1 MIENQHAEFKTG
13 RNFLIADVF
22 YKAGQIENWGR
33 GTIRM
38 IEECEKE
45 GLPKPHFA
53 VNKTLF
59 TVSFENENFNVVTNS
74 GTNSDTNHTDEKWIL
89 SDIQQIILRI
99 MADNERTTA
108 EELSSM
114 IGLNLRNTKNHIA
127 KLKKMGFLERI
138 GNNRTGYWKVKD

>member
-59 TVSFENENFNVVTNS
+59 TVSFENENFNVNDDRFTDKVTNKES
-74 GTNSDTNHTDEKWIL
+74 VQL
-89 SDIQQIILRI
+89 SDNQRKILEMMREKRDLTLTEI
-99 MADNERTTA
+99 AMKIGISKRKLVDNTNKIKQ
-108 EELSSM
+108 L
-114 IGLNLRNTKNHIA
+114 GL
-127 KLKKMGFLERI
+127 LERI
-138 GNNRTGYWKVKD
+138 GNPKTGYWKVKD